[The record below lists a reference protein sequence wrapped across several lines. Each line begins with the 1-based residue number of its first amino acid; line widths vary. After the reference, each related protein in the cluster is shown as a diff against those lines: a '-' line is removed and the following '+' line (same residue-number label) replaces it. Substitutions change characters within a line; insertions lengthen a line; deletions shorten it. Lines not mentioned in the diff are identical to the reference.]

1 MNWKTIL
8 SVRGKE
14 RKRTRDVE
22 QQGLVVIQVEYTGEL
37 GFKCIQGILQNEG
50 HKGLQ
55 MSQMCKSKGD

>member
-37 GFKCIQGILQNEG
+37 GLVVIIIQVYLGNIAE
-50 HKGLQ
+50 
-55 MSQMCKSKGD
+55 